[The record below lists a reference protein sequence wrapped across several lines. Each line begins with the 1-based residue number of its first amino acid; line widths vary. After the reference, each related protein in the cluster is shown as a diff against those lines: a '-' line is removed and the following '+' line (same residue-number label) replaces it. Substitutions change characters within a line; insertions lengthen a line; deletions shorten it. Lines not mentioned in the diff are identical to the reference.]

1 MARVG
6 ILGGT
11 FDPPHAAHAAMAAT
25 ARAGLGLSAVYL
37 MPALAPPHKRTSGPS
52 AYSHRR
58 AMAEIAALDLD
69 GVKVSR
75 FEEGR
80 EGPSFT
86 VDMLRSYRAA
96 TGDELFFIMG
106 GDSLLELGSW
116 SRPQELL
123 QLCTVVVFPRA
134 GSPIR
139 LDVPGPAA
147 IVVIEAPAID
157 VSSSQI
163 RHRVRAG
170 EPVDAMVAPG
180 VLAYIREH
188 ALYSNP

>member
-1 MARVG
+1 
-6 ILGGT
+6 
-11 FDPPHAAHAAMAAT
+11 
-25 ARAGLGLSAVYL
+25 
-37 MPALAPPHKRTSGPS
+37 
-52 AYSHRR
+52 
-58 AMAEIAALDLD
+58 
-69 GVKVSR
+69 
-75 FEEGR
+75 
-80 EGPSFT
+80 
-86 VDMLRSYRAA
+86 
-96 TGDELFFIMG
+96 MG

-139 LDVPGPAA
+139 LDVPGPAT